1 MRQAVAALR
10 SGGLY
15 YGWVVLGVAFGIGFF
30 TAGINQAFGIFVKPM
45 TDDYGWSRA
54 DISLAVSIFAVVS
67 AMAPPAAGRISDRF
81 GPRLVL
87 TIGVLLNAIGM
98 MLMSRVDTLPKLYL
112 VYGVLIGAG
121 FGFTGF
127 AAIAG
132 LLSHWF
138 IRRRGMAMSISATG
152 LGIGQL
158 ILAPLMTYFIITFSW
173 QTAFLII
180 GIASLVLIPLCFFTL
195 HRRAPA
201 SADLDEPEPDTPGA
215 EPVDCITNEMIRHD
229 LDIAWST
236 RSFWLLASGFM
247 ACGFT
252 IYFLTAHMVA
262 LAVDNGISSQA
273 AGTALGIAGG
283 TVIFSNLVIGALS
296 DRLPRKHVLAVLY
309 AMRAVAVALLFFADT
324 TAVLYLFAML
334 FGLSRANAPVVTAA
348 IVDIYGR
355 RAVGSIVGYLTMFH
369 QLFAA
374 AGAFFGGLVYDTTG
388 NYNLMIW
395 FSIFI
400 LINGIVASLF
410 VQDRSH
416 VPQRRPEIAPVPAPA
431 GAGD

>member
-10 SGGLY
+10 RGGLY
-15 YGWVVLGVAFGIGFF
+15 YGWVVLAVAFGIGFF
-30 TAGINQAFGIFVKPM
+30 TAGINQAFGIFVQPM

-67 AMAPPAAGRISDRF
+67 AMVPPLAGRISDRF

-98 MLMSRVDTLPKLYL
+98 ILMSQVDTLLKLYL
-112 VYGVLIGAG
+112 VYGLLIGAG

-158 ILAPLMTYFIITFSW
+158 ILAPLMTYFIIQFSW
-173 QTAFLII
+173 QTAFFIV
-180 GIASLVLIPLCFFTL
+180 GIASIVLIPLCFYTL

-201 SADLDEPEPDTPGA
+201 NADLDEPEPDVPGA

-262 LAVDNGISSQA
+262 LAVDRGISSQA

-296 DRLPRKHVLAVLY
+296 DRLPRKHVLAALY
-309 AMRAVAVALLFFADT
+309 AMRAVAVTLLFFADT
-324 TAVLYLFAML
+324 TAVLYLFALL

-374 AGAFFGGLVYDTTG
+374 AGA
-388 NYNLMIW
+388 
-395 FSIFI
+395 
-400 LINGIVASLF
+400 
-410 VQDRSH
+410 
-416 VPQRRPEIAPVPAPA
+416 
-431 GAGD
+431 GD

>member
-1 MRQAVAALR
+1 
-10 SGGLY
+10 LY
-15 YGWVVLGVAFGIGFF
+15 YGWIVLGVAFGIGFF

-54 DISLAVSIFAVVS
+54 DISLAVSIFAVIS
-67 AMAPPAAGRISDRF
+67 AMVPPLAGRISDRF

-87 TIGVLLNAIGM
+87 TIGVLLNALGM
-98 MLMSRVDTLPKLYL
+98 ILMSQVDTLLKLYL

-132 LLSHWF
+132 LLSQWF
-138 IRRRGMAMSISATG
+138 VRRRGMAMSISATG

-158 ILAPLMTYFIITFSW
+158 ILAPLMTYFIIRFSW
-173 QTAFLII
+173 QTAFFII
-180 GIASLVLIPLCFFTL
+180 GVLSIVLIPLCYVTL
-195 HRRAPA
+195 KRRAPA
-201 SADLDEPEPDTPGA
+201 SADEDVPYVEGA
-215 EPVDCITNEMIRHD
+215 AEQPVDCITNEMIRQD
-229 LDIAWST
+229 LNIAWTT

-262 LAVDNGISSQA
+262 LAVDRGISSQA

-296 DRLPRKHVLAVLY
+296 DRLPRKHVLAMLY
-309 AMRAVAVALLFFADT
+309 GMRAVAVALLFVADST
-324 TAVLYLFAML
+324 TVLYLFALL

-374 AGAFFGGLVYDTTG
+374 AGAFFGGLVYDSTG
-388 NYNLMIW
+388 SYNLMLWI
-395 FSIFI
+395 SIAI
-400 LINGIVASLF
+400 LINGTVASLF
-410 VQDRSH
+410 VRDRRETAARL
-416 VPQRRPEIAPVPAPA
+416 PDALPAAA